1 MLPPPRFE
9 ILEHTA
15 DVGLK
20 AYGATLHQVFANA
33 ANGLVVLASVAPE
46 PHLDRPTERLPISVS
61 GADLEDLLVNWLS
74 EILYF
79 MDAESWE
86 FTGFAVE
93 HIESNAEREK
103 QLTGSATGS
112 RALEER
118 SRPVHVKA
126 VTYHQISV
134 SQTANGWEAVVYFD
148 I

>member
-1 MLPPPRFE
+1 MPPPPFE

-20 AYGATLHQVFANA
+20 AHGSMLPELFINA
-33 ANGLVVLASVAPE
+33 ARGLVVLATGAAE
-46 PHLDRPTERLPISVS
+46 PQRDRPTERLPIKVS

-79 MDAESWE
+79 MDAEGWE
-86 FTGFAVE
+86 FTGFAVD
-93 HIESNAEREK
+93 HIESNPEGDT
-103 QLTGSATGS
+103 QLTGTASGS

-118 SRPVHVKA
+118 SGAVHVKA

-134 SQTANGWEAVVYFD
+134 SQTTTGWEAVVYFD